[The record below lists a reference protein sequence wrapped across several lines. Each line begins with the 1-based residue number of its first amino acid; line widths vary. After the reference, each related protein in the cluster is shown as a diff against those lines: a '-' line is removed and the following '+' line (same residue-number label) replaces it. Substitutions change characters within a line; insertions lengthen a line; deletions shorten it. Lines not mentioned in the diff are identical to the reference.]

1 MLGQN
6 EKMFIGHYSTALVA
20 ATRRDAPTLG
30 VLFVAAQIVD
40 IGFFGFVLSGVEAMR
55 ITPGLTIM
63 NPMDFYDMP
72 YTHSL
77 LGSLVWAAAFA
88 LLLKAFGMGWR
99 TALIGA
105 AVVISHWFLDLIV
118 HAPDLT
124 LAGALPKLGLG
135 LWNYPLIEVPLE
147 LGLTGGALFYYLKST
162 HATRPTLAT
171 ASLIVFLVAVQAF
184 NWLSPQPKAMEASLP
199 ISALAAYGLAIIIAA
214 WVGRNRQ
221 LKEG

>member
-1 MLGQN
+1 
-6 EKMFIGHYSTALVA
+6 MFIGHYSTALVA

-40 IGFFGFVLSGVEAMR
+40 IGFFGLVLSGVEAMR
-55 ITPGLTIM
+55 ITPGLTVM

-77 LGSLVWAAAFA
+77 LGSLVWAVAFV
-88 LLLKAFGMGWR
+88 LLLKACGTGWR
-99 TALIGA
+99 AALIGG
-105 AVVISHWFLDLIV
+105 AVVVSHWFLDLVV

-162 HATRPTLAT
+162 QATRPTLAT
-171 ASLIVFLVAVQAF
+171 ASLIMFLVAVQAF
-184 NWLSPQPKAMEASLP
+184 NWLSPHPKAMEASLP